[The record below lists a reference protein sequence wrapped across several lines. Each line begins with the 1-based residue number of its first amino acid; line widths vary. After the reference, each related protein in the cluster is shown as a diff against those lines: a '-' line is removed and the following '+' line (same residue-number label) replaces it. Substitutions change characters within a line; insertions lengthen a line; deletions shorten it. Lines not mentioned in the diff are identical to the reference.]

1 MNVPVGVQASD
12 SPAAKP
18 PVAISPQGL
27 RAMVKAA
34 VRHQQAE
41 PAFAQADY
49 AFTRE
54 AARRAIATLDRGSG
68 VDQSELML
76 KTEQLTAAKTK

>member
-1 MNVPVGVQASD
+1 
-12 SPAAKP
+12 
-18 PVAISPQGL
+18 L
-27 RAMVKAA
+27 RAQLALIGQHAA
-34 VRHQQAE
+34 LFDDTVAHNIGYGRQGATLDE
-41 PAFAQADY
+41 I
-49 AFTRE
+49 RE